1 MKKTPYCTFKT
12 HLVGKA
18 IFCAIRGVDYAY
30 YAAGSGSFQ
39 VMKDNV
45 WVDMTHAEMAAKPLV
60 CQTLRDRY
68 DSAQRQAELNAQRN
82 HHAAEVRRRRLDRGQ
97 RRAYFSH

>member
-68 DSAQRQAELNAQRN
+68 AAAQQQASRD
-82 HHAAEVRRRRLDRGQ
+82 HHAAETRRRRVTRGQ
-97 RRAYFSH
+97 TRAYTSH